1 MTESRL
7 RRSIRILRSDN
18 PDRCECGQ
26 ALDLHA
32 PLYRYGP
39 MTSGV
44 GERRTMDPDYTT
56 SGRPRQKPRAAVPGV
71 DYVSTPAQRAFGEGP
86 ITPRYIQRRKTD
98 LAKV

>member
-56 SGRPRQKPRAAVPGV
+56 SGRPRQKPTRAAVPGV
-71 DYVSTPAQRAFGEGP
+71 DYQSTPAQRAFGEQP
-86 ITPRYIQRRKTD
+86 IRDKGCRR
-98 LAKV
+98 